1 VKEEDARV
9 DFEEHQLLLYVEKS
23 DGSFGPLQ
31 TGAFLVKN
39 YSDDFFEKR
48 KNIET
53 ECIDK
58 LRKGE
63 ISPVVYYMLLHN
75 MTPADI
81 AARVGISKAKV
92 IKHQKPGGFAK
103 ASVDEVKR
111 YADVFGV
118 SVANMFQIVVPKEK
132 GMSLADKKT
141 ANPYLSV
148 LEIGKG
154 SA

>member
-9 DFEEHQLLLYVEKS
+9 DFDQHQLLLYVEKS

-39 YSDDFFEKR
+39 YSDDFFQKR
-48 KNIET
+48 RNIEA
-53 ECIDK
+53 ECTDR

-63 ISPVVYYMLLHN
+63 ISPVVYYMLLYN
-75 MTPADI
+75 MTAADI
-81 AARVGISKAKV
+81 AVRVGISKSKV
-92 IKHQKPGGFAK
+92 IRHQTPSGFAG
-103 ASVDEVKR
+103 ASVEIVKR

-118 SVANMFQIVVPKEK
+118 SVAHMFQLVVPK
-132 GMSLADKKT
+132 DKDLSIASRKT

-148 LEIGKG
+148 LEIAKG

>member
-1 VKEEDARV
+1 MKEEDARV
-9 DFEEHQLLLYVEKS
+9 DFDQHQLLLYVEKS

-48 KNIET
+48 RNIET
-53 ECIDK
+53 ECTDK

-63 ISPVVYYMLLHN
+63 ISPVVYYMLLYN

-92 IKHQKPGGFAK
+92 IKHQTPSGFAR

-118 SVANMFQIVVPKEK
+118 SVATMFQLVVPKEK
-132 GMSLADKKT
+132 DMSLASRKT

-148 LEIGKG
+148 LEIGRR
-154 SA
+154 SE